1 MSNPTGDALNAVGLK
16 DDGGVIRTSDSDH
29 EHATKEQIELRDLA
43 ALMRR
48 APVPSRLDQ
57 VG

>member
-16 DDGGVIRTSDSDH
+16 DDGGVIRPADSSH
-29 EHATKEQIELRDLA
+29 ENATKEQLDLRDLA

-48 APVPSRLDQ
+48 APLPTLRDRT
-57 VG
+57 G